1 MNNCDFPFEIEQ
13 FNELIAPSA
22 LTKLNFDMTPNV
34 KDIEFEK
41 IINEQVELFMKNY
54 DKEEEEKIRKQEEE
68 IKKQKEE
75 EIRKQEEEEKIRKQE
90 EEIKKQKEEEIR
102 KQEEEE
108 IKTQKEEEEKIR
120 KQKEEEIRK
129 QEEKEIKKQKEEEI
143 KKQKEQI
150 SIITST
156 LNFKQ
161 QFFSLDEC
169 FQDVQAKIK
178 AYVNDINKIQ
188 TETKNATNAA
198 YIKNQIVDDKQII
211 SLCVQMKKKHNLEMK
226 SKQFSSSSQ
235 KEMCRFCEQ
244 AFELPSLLK
253 CHTCNIENI
262 SKAFFVCL
270 NCFIKHG
277 SKHKHK
283 FIRTKEINTEQSR
296 SAILSSGQDFKS
308 EIINKNNAEIIELT
322 QDTNAVVEK
331 EITFKNNGKGQWK
344 DREVVLDSPKSSD
357 FQGCLITMNR
367 NINPGEEYTFKLQIK
382 NEIGGKKLKYGIYLL
397 NLQLYNQKK
406 KMFFGETAEYKI
418 KIN

>member
-1 MNNCDFPFEIEQ
+1 MKDCDFPFEIEQ
-13 FNELIAPSA
+13 FNELIDPSS

-41 IINEQVELFMKNY
+41 IISEQVELFMKNY
-54 DKEEEEKIRKQEEE
+54 DKEEE

-75 EIRKQEEEEKIRKQE
+75 ETQ
-90 EEIKKQKEEEIR
+90 KQKEEETQ
-102 KQEEEE
+102 KQKEEETQ
-108 IKTQKEEEEKIR
+108 KQKEEEEKIR
-120 KQKEEEIRK
+120 KQKEEEEKIRK
-129 QEEKEIKKQKEEEI
+129 QKEEEEIKKPKEEEI

-150 SIITST
+150 SIITT
-156 LNFKQ
+156 PLNFKQ

-178 AYVNDINKIQ
+178 TYVNDLDKIQ
-188 TETKNATNAA
+188 TETKNATNVA
-198 YIKNQIVDDKQII
+198 YNKNQIVDDKQII
-211 SLCVQMKKKHNLEMK
+211 SLCVQMKKKHNLEIK

-235 KEMCRFCEQ
+235 KEMCRFCEET
-244 AFELPSLLK
+244 FELPSLLK
-253 CHTCNIENI
+253 CYTCNIENI

-296 SAILSSGQDFKS
+296 SATLSSGQDFKS
-308 EIINKNNAEIIELT
+308 EIINKNNAEIIEFT
-322 QDTNAVVEK
+322 QDTNAVIEK
-331 EITFKNNGKGQWK
+331 EITFKNNGTGQWK
-344 DREVVLDSPKSSD
+344 DIDVVLNYPKSSD

-367 NINPGEEYTFKLQIK
+367 NINPGEKYTFKYQIK

-397 NLQLYNQKK
+397 NLQLYHQKK
-406 KMFFGETAEYKI
+406 KMFFGEIAEYKI

>member
-54 DKEEEEKIRKQEEE
+54 DK
-68 IKKQKEE
+68 
-75 EIRKQEEEEKIRKQE
+75 EEEEKIRKQE

-169 FQDVQAKIK
+169 FQDVQAKTK

>member
-169 FQDVQAKIK
+169 FQDVQAKTK

-367 NINPGEEYTFKLQIK
+367 NINPGEEYTFKFQIK